1 MSVLL
6 EGDPI
11 PVMRLQRIHIAY
23 GHDISM
29 AAASVFASLYLRL
42 GNDLFHDYSADFILR
57 NIVIF
62 TLVAAA
68 VFWPFGLYRGVWRYA
83 SMNDLLQIVKAVTL
97 VVLISA
103 LVLFIATRG
112 EGVPRSLP
120 VINWFVLIALLG
132 APRFLYRLFK
142 DRRIDLT
149 FERGDRPR
157 VPVLLVGAGDAAET
171 FIRAMTRADDA
182 NYRVVGVL
190 DEKGNRVG
198 RKIHDVPVLGD
209 LGEVDAVV
217 RALARR
223 GEMVRRLIVT
233 KEDLGGERI
242 RFLLDRAENLGI
254 TMSRLPRLTDFR
266 NGSEEPIEMRPIA
279 VEDIL
284 GRPQAVLDRPAM
296 RALVAGRRILVTG
309 AGGTIGSELVRQ
321 ISDLAPAYLAL
332 VDSAEFNLYSID
344 MELAERQ
351 PELPRSANLA
361 DVRERARMDEIMV
374 AERPELVFH
383 AAALKHVPMVESHPC
398 EGVLTN
404 VTGTRNVADACRRQS
419 VAAMVLISTDKAV
432 NPTSVMGASKRVAES
447 YCQALDIAEGVRDGA
462 STRFVTVRFG
472 NVLGSTGSV
481 VPLFQHQ
488 IAEGGP
494 VTVTDPMARR
504 YFMTVREAVEL
515 VLQATALSA
524 RQAGGIFVLEMGEPV
539 RILDLARQMIRLSG
553 KEPEREV
560 EIVFIG
566 LRPGEKLHEELFH
579 DAEAIA
585 PTAAPGIVL
594 AAPRTADLQM
604 LSRALDELGEA
615 ARTGDSTRTVE
626 LLARLVPE
634 MRRTGRETPPRPAV
648 ALAE

>member
-1 MSVLL
+1 
-6 EGDPI
+6 
-11 PVMRLQRIHIAY
+11 MRLQRIHIAY

-42 GNDLFHDYSADFILR
+42 GNDLFHAYSADFIIR

-103 LVLFIATRG
+103 LVVFIATRG
-112 EGVPRSLP
+112 VSVPRSLP

-157 VPVLLVGAGDAAET
+157 VPVLLVGAGDEAET
-171 FIRAMTRADDA
+171 FIRAMTRADHA

-190 DEKGNRVG
+190 DEKGKRVG

-209 LGEVDAVV
+209 LGDVDAVV

-223 GEMVRRLIVT
+223 GDMVRRLIVT

-266 NGSEEPIEMRPIA
+266 NESDEPIEMRPIA

-296 RALVAGRRILVTG
+296 RALVAGRRVLVTG

-361 DVRERARMDEIMV
+361 DVRERARMDEIMA

-447 YCQALDIAEGVRDGA
+447 YCQALDITEGVRDGA

-524 RQAGGIFVLEMGEPV
+524 HQAGGIFVLEMGEPV

-604 LSRALDELGEA
+604 LSRALDELDEA

>member
-42 GNDLFHDYSADFILR
+42 GNDLFYAYSADFILR

-171 FIRAMTRADDA
+171 FIRAMTRADHA

-209 LGEVDAVV
+209 LGDVDAVV

-223 GEMVRRLIVT
+223 GDMARRLIVT

-266 NGSEEPIEMRPIA
+266 NGSDAPIEMRPIA

-447 YCQALDIAEGVRDGA
+447 YCQALDIAEGVCDGA

-481 VPLFQHQ
+481 VPLFQRQ

-504 YFMTVREAVEL
+504 YFMSVREAVEL
-515 VLQATALSA
+515 VLQATALRA

-594 AAPRTADLQM
+594 AAPR
-604 LSRALDELGEA
+604 
-615 ARTGDSTRTVE
+615 
-626 LLARLVPE
+626 
-634 MRRTGRETPPRPAV
+634 
-648 ALAE
+648 